1 MIFNYLEEQQSL
13 VNERMNPHSYK
24 ANIILNRTY
33 PLVVEG
39 KCAPAL
45 R

>member
-1 MIFNYLEEQQSL
+1 MIFNYLELLQSL
-13 VNERMNPHSYK
+13 ENERMNPHSYK
-24 ANIILNRTY
+24 VNMILHRTY

-39 KCAPAL
+39 KRAPAL